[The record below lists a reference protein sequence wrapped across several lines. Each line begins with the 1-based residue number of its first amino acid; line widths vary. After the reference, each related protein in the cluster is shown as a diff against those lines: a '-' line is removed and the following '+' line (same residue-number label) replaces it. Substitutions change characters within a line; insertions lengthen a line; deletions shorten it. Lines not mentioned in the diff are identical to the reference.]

1 MLAVALGLVSGLVWG
16 VGDFAAGVASRRAPP
31 LGVVVV
37 EQAWGWALAL
47 AGLALL
53 RPPVPGAGDLWVGAA
68 AGACGG
74 LGLIAFYRAMSVG
87 SISLVAPLS
96 AVGAL
101 VPVTVDLAAGHD
113 PGALALAGMAVALAG
128 AALAARAP
136 GPATRRGLGLALVA
150 ALGFGGFFVLLARAA
165 DEAGALWAFA
175 ASRTGSVPLTLLILL
190 VATRGRAGIPR
201 AVLPLVLVA
210 GTFDAAANLLFAL
223 GTREGLVSVVAVL
236 GSLYPVATIALAG
249 VVLRE
254 RLGRLQAAGA
264 GVALVGVALIAAG

>member
-1 MLAVALGLVSGLVWG
+1 MLAVALGLLSGLVWG
-16 VGDFAAGVASRRAPP
+16 VGDFAAGVASRRALP

-53 RPPVPGAGDLWVGAA
+53 RPPVPAGRDLLVGAA
-68 AGACGG
+68 AGVCGG

-87 SISLVAPLS
+87 SIALVAPVS
-96 AVGAL
+96 AIGAL
-101 VPVTVDLAAGHD
+101 VPVTLDLAAGRD
-113 PGALALAGMAVALAG
+113 PGGPALAGMAVALAG

-136 GPATRRGLGLALVA
+136 GPATRRGLGLALLA
-150 ALGFGGFFVLLARAA
+150 ALGFGGFFVLLAHAS
-165 DEAGALWAFA
+165 DGGALWAFA
-175 ASRTGSVPLTLLILL
+175 ASRTASVPLTLAILVV
-190 VATRGRAGIPR
+190 VARGRAGIPR
-201 AVLPLVLVA
+201 TVLPLVLVA

-223 GTREGLVSVVAVL
+223 GTQQGLVSVVAVL
-236 GSLYPVATIALAG
+236 GSLYPVATVVLAG
-249 VVLRE
+249 ILLSE

>member
-1 MLAVALGLVSGLVWG
+1 MLAVALGLLSGLVWG
-16 VGDFAAGVASRRAPP
+16 VGDFAAGVASRRALP

-53 RPPVPGAGDLWVGAA
+53 RPPVPAGSDLLVGAA
-68 AGACGG
+68 AGVCGG

-87 SISLVAPLS
+87 SIAPVAPVS
-96 AVGAL
+96 AIGAL
-101 VPVTVDLAAGHD
+101 VPVTLDLAAGRD
-113 PGALALAGMAVALAG
+113 PGGLALAGMAVALAG

-150 ALGFGGFFVLLARAA
+150 ALGFGGFFVLLAQAS
-165 DEAGALWAFA
+165 DGAGALWAFA
-175 ASRTGSVPLTLLILL
+175 ASRTASVPLTLVILVV
-190 VATRGRAGIPR
+190 VARGRPGIPR
-201 AVLPLVLVA
+201 TVLPLVLVA

-223 GTREGLVSVVAVL
+223 GTQQGLVSVVAVL
-236 GSLYPVATIALAG
+236 GSLYPVATVALAG
-249 VVLRE
+249 VLLSE

-264 GVALVGVALIAAG
+264 GVALLGVALIAGG